1 MLDTTITFDDLPKS
15 INSTLM
21 SFIGNEYVEVKKFEE
36 KEKLLNKIGNC
47 HLNVQAYVDKFGGSS
62 VSGWLL
68 NNKQTYIQRQMF
80 IFSFHSVWQ
89 KPDGSWLDVTEDK
102 DYITN
107 ENTIF
112 VHDVQ
117 RLPDLLEG
125 ISFNNFVIITEPNFA
140 EYYGGALSKKIH
152 INNAYWID
160 ISLKHLLNIDE
171 HDGTYRLIG
180 PNYPKNIE
188 MMCKKYNL
196 EMIDGKAQA
205 KLKSG
210 KLPVKFLFDFS
221 VSVRA

>member
-1 MLDTTITFDDLPKS
+1 MLDTTTSFMDLPKS
-15 INSTLM
+15 LNTTLK
-21 SFIGNEYVEVKKFEE
+21 SFIGNQYVEVKKFEE
-36 KEKLLNKIGNC
+36 NEKLLNKIGNC
-47 HLNVQAYVDKFGGSS
+47 HLNVQAYIDRFRGSS

-68 NNKQTYIQRQMF
+68 NNNQTYIQRQMF

-112 VHDVQ
+112 VNDVQ
-117 RLPDLLEG
+117 RLPDLVEG
-125 ISFNNFVIITEPNFA
+125 VSYNNFVIITEPKFA

-152 INNAYWID
+152 TNKPYWID
-160 ISLKHLLNIDE
+160 ISLKHLMNIDE
-171 HDGTYRLIG
+171 HDGSYRLIG
-180 PNYPKNIE
+180 PNYPNNIE

-221 VSVRA
+221 VSMRA